1 MLAVENSSSMG
12 HEAIPVSREVGAPRQ
27 ALLRTLRAC
36 ATLLARAPARALTS
50 TPTCGSIR
58 GQTQGLDP
66 LIFKHLRSP
75 EVCVNGETCE
85 REIAWYAIRSR
96 SGHRGT
102 STAEERRLHQTA
114 AEMVDHGT
122 AVQAKWAAQHFADLS
137 EHGPSPALVART
149 CSLDLELCLSCLLCR
164 TPSARIMRV
173 VQSLMMLRNEFAV
186 ALSLEGALRRS
197 SARRGRA
204 LTRSTSS
211 VAAESTTAFLRAS
224 HGIFRM
230 TALTI
235 PKNLRAKSITKASQK
250 PSCVRPVGE
259 FGAKSYSGCVP
270 GLAGVMWA
278 CPLGLSTR
286 SC

>member
-1 MLAVENSSSMG
+1 MRASSSATHSQSVCDAPCARPSASLDVDAHVWINPWANARLG
-12 HEAIPVSREVGAPRQ
+12 PV
-27 ALLRTLRAC
+27 
-36 ATLLARAPARALTS
+36 
-50 TPTCGSIR
+50 
-58 GQTQGLDP
+58 
-66 LIFKHLRSP
+66 FKHLRSP

-85 REIAWYAIRSR
+85 HEIAWYAGRSR

-114 AEMVDHGT
+114 AGMVDHGT

-164 TPSARIMRV
+164 TPSTRIMRV

-204 LTRSTSS
+204 LTRSNP
-211 VAAESTTAFLRAS
+211 V
-224 HGIFRM
+224 
-230 TALTI
+230 
-235 PKNLRAKSITKASQK
+235 SQR
-250 PSCVRPVGE
+250 SRRR
-259 FGAKSYSGCVP
+259 
-270 GLAGVMWA
+270 
-278 CPLGLSTR
+278 R
-286 SC
+286 SCGHHTESSG